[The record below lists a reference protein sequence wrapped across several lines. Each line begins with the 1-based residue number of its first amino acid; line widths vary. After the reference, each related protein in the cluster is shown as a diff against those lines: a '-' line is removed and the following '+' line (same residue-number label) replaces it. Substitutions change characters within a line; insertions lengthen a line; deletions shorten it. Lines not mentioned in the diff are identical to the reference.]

1 MKCARQKSRGAT
13 MEGCVTVQISSV
25 VLIFWNREVVEDGF
39 FRFISNGNTKESVAQ
54 CTQGGKVC
62 I

>member
-1 MKCARQKSRGAT
+1 

-39 FRFISNGNTKESVAQ
+39 FRFISNGSTKESVAQ